1 MNKISLLLR
10 LGSVAIGLGCGG
22 AALAADYGL
31 SVLITNLN
39 NPRQLA
45 FAPDGSL
52 YVTEAGIASG
62 TGPTTIVRGETNTY
76 TETGSVTRY
85 TGGVASRVLTG
96 LPSVYGATSLDVV
109 GPNGIAFGSGGT
121 LAVAIGGGVNPLV
134 RATDLAPHGVNLQQL
149 RLPAGTVDLGMFEAV
164 NNPAGGPVDSD
175 PWHVAALPGGAFLVT
190 DAGGNSLLRVDAG
203 GAVSLVASF
212 ASRALPGPAPLTEP
226 VPTGVVVGPDGSI
239 YVSELTGFPF
249 VAGAARIYRIA
260 PGGAVSIFAT
270 GFTMLSDI
278 AFASDGSLYALEY
291 DSNGLLAPGSQGALW
306 KVNADG
312 SRTLVYAGN
321 DLVNPTGL
329 AIRDGAFYVSDFG
342 HASGQGEVVVI
353 TAVPEPETWAL
364 LALGLG
370 AIGFTRRRRET
381 RR

>member
-1 MNKISLLLR
+1 MAKISLLLR

-31 SVLITNLN
+31 SVLITSLN
-39 NPRQLA
+39 SPRQLA

-96 LPSVYGATSLDVV
+96 LPSIYGATSLDVV
-109 GPNGIAFGSGGT
+109 GPNGIAFGTGGA
-121 LAVAIGGGVNPLV
+121 LAIAIGGGVNPLV
-134 RATDLAPHGVNLQQL
+134 RATDLAPDGVNLQQL
-149 RLPAGTVDLGMFEAV
+149 RLPTGTVDLGMYEAV

-175 PWHVAALPGGAFLVT
+175 PWHVAPLPGGAFLVT

-212 ASRALPGPAPLTEP
+212 ASRALGGPVPTEP
-226 VPTGVVVGPDGSI
+226 VPTGVAVGPDGAI

-249 VAGAARIYRIA
+249 VPGAARIYRIA
-260 PGGAVSIFAT
+260 PGGSPTIFAT

-278 AFASDGSLYALEY
+278 AFAADGTLYALEY
-291 DSNGLLAPGSQGALW
+291 DSNGLLAPGDQGALW

-312 SRTLVYAGN
+312 SRTLVYAGS

-342 HASGQGEVVVI
+342 HSAGQGEVVVI
-353 TAVPEPETWAL
+353 AAVPEPETWAL

-370 AIGFTRRRRET
+370 AIGLVRRRREA